1 MIGPTNMK
9 KFEVIVK
16 TDLVNLPKEHELS
29 AALLLAYHFKS
40 EVTFLRPKTDR
51 TPDIEVKGMRWE
63 IKSPKGNG
71 KKTIENN
78 LRNAHE
84 QSNNVVIDL
93 RRLKMHQSK
102 ANARIRYFLSRGH
115 RFKRV
120 IVITKSNKIIEI
132 L

>member
-1 MIGPTNMK
+1 MPK
-9 KFEVIVK
+9 RKYEVIIK
-16 TDLVNLPKEHELS
+16 TDLVDLPKEHELS

-40 EVTFLRPKTDR
+40 DVTFLRPQTDR
-51 TPDIEVKGMRWE
+51 TPDIDVKGTRWE

-84 QSNNVVIDL
+84 QSHNVVIDL

-102 ANARIRYFLSRGH
+102 ANARMRHFLSRGH
-115 RFKRV
+115 KFKRV
-120 IVITKSNKIIEI
+120 IIITKSNKIVEI

>member
-1 MIGPTNMK
+1 MPK
-9 KFEVIVK
+9 RKYEVIVK
-16 TDLVNLPKEHELS
+16 TSAEDAPEKHEMS
-29 AALLLAYHFKS
+29 AAIILAYHFKS
-40 EVTFLRPKTDR
+40 DVIFLRPQTDR
-51 TPDIEVKGMRWE
+51 TPDIEVKGVRWE

-84 QSNNVVIDL
+84 QSHNVVIDL

-102 ANARIRYFLSRGH
+102 ANARMRHFLSRGH
-115 RFKRV
+115 KFKRV
-120 IVITKSNKIIEI
+120 IIITKSNKIVEI

>member
-40 EVTFLRPKTDR
+40 EVTFLRLKTDR

-84 QSNNVVIDL
+84 QSNNVVIEL